1 MSKIAKV
8 ILIIVLLFV
17 PFSAES
23 DEKETKAE
31 KELEAEIHAI
41 LRMWPKDQVKAIAN
55 LKVDPSFNLTPE
67 RELMFKALW
76 VLSVQELETDTQIG
90 IVSYFQD
97 ARFTPAMLGRSGTL
111 ELFFIP
117 NIPDKIQWGH
127 DLEESMMRERG
138 KFYTIK
144 SREIF
149 SLFPQVRTCIFREF
163 CYYDF
168 EKMKEGEYVVPITI
182 KVTRDEYEKIISRED
197 FDPLWFFFEDPEID
211 PKSKMAIRR
220 TKPEIKDKEFS
231 LSKDG
236 EIIERPYSKKK

>member
-8 ILIIVLLFV
+8 ILIVVLLFV

-23 DEKETKAE
+23 DEKETRT
-31 KELEAEIHAI
+31 KEEIPAI
-41 LRMWPKDQVKAIAN
+41 ARMWPKDQVKAIAN
-55 LKVDPSFNLTPE
+55 LKVDPSLNLTPE
-67 RELMFKALW
+67 QELMIKALM
-76 VLSVQELETDTQIG
+76 VLSVRELETDTQIG
-90 IVSYFQD
+90 IVSYFKD
-97 ARFTPAMLGRSGTL
+97 ARFTPAMFGRSGTL

-117 NIPDKIQWGH
+117 LIPDKIQRAFNSG
-127 DLEESMMRERG
+127 DLIMRERG

-220 TKPEIKDKEFS
+220 TKPEIRDKEFS

-236 EIIERPYSKKK
+236 EIIERPHSKK